1 MSHDSY
7 LITLVY
13 SLTLRSTE
21 FNYLRGNAVG
31 FNWIRGSI
39 TLTLIYNTRDCGRD
53 ERYIRDV
60 GRKFAFDTVDIFK
73 LKTCYRHNIYICEEL
88 EIIAIYN
95 RRKLFMYLIISFD
108 KISQNLIVCRGI
120 QDSL

>member
-1 MSHDSY
+1 MSHDSH

-39 TLTLIYNTRDCGRD
+39 ALTLIYSTRDCGRD
-53 ERYIRDV
+53 EGYIRDV
-60 GRKFAFDTVDIFK
+60 GRKFAFNTVNIFK
-73 LKTCYRHNIYICEEL
+73 LETCRRHNVYICEEI
-88 EIIAIYN
+88 EIIAIIDANYI
-95 RRKLFMYLIISFD
+95 FDISFD
-108 KISQNLIVCRGI
+108 KISQNLIVRRETEE
-120 QDSL
+120 SL